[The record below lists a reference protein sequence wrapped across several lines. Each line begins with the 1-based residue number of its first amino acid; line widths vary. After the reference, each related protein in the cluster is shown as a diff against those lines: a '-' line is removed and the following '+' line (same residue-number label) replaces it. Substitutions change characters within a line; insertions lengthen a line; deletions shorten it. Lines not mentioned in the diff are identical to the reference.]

1 MRATRVLRD
10 MGQSLWLDNITGN
23 LLARGT
29 LKKYIDTSSVTGLTS
44 NPTIFDNAISR
55 RNSYDAEIRRLVGP
69 GLSGETLLFEPRYPG
84 SHLGGGL
91 VCAHS

>member
-1 MRATRVLRD
+1 MQATRVLHD
-10 MGQSLWLDNITGN
+10 MGQSFWLDTITGN

-29 LKKYIDTSSVTGLTS
+29 PRRSPVLPR

-55 RNSYDAEIRRLVGP
+55 SNSYDAEIRRLVGR
-69 GLSGETLLFEPRYPG
+69 GLTGETLLFEPRYPG
-84 SHLGGGL
+84 SRLSSGL

>member
-1 MRATRVLRD
+1 MQATRVLHD
-10 MGQSLWLDNITGN
+10 MGQSLWLDNITGS

-55 RNSYDAEIRRLVGP
+55 SNS
-69 GLSGETLLFEPRYPG
+69 
-84 SHLGGGL
+84 
-91 VCAHS
+91 